1 MLEYDKIDVSQGID
15 VDKKISQKNVY
26 FVIIG
31 IFDIKA
37 LVMDHIFVM
46 VVII

>member
-31 IFDIKA
+31 IFDIKT